1 MTTESNTGLT
11 IHRKSVAQVIEEYGK
26 CIELIPM
33 DPYFHNI
40 SVGLYLKTGICTVW
54 SYSSKPG
61 VRERLS
67 NIRDGF
73 VALGGMAPVPGND
86 IQFTSPCGQLHLR
99 ALGFLLAQI
108 VGKNPDFSP
117 PTGDLTIRDTK
128 TRMTLNVTGKDA
140 GDRWVYQV
148 AADEEA
154 RRAATRLRLVVAGFV
169 RYGEMEKVSDNEV
182 AFPCGHRHDEL
193 MRILLP
199 YSRNVSAVENMME
212 ADALRGQMTT
222 GTLGFTPT

>member
-1 MTTESNTGLT
+1 MTTKASAGLT
-11 IHRKSVAQVIEEYGK
+11 SDRKSVAQVIEEYGK

-40 SVGLYLKTGICTVW
+40 SVGLYLKNGVCTVW

-73 VALGGMAPVPGND
+73 VALGGMAPVAGND
-86 IQFTSPCGQLHLR
+86 IQFISPCGQLHLR

-108 VGKNPDFSP
+108 VGKNQAFSP
-117 PTGDLTIRDTK
+117 STGDLTIRDTK
-128 TRMTLNVTGKDA
+128 TRMTLNVAGKDS
-140 GDRWVYQV
+140 GDKWVYQV

-154 RRAATRLRLVVAGFV
+154 RSAAARLRLVVAGFV

>member
-1 MTTESNTGLT
+1 MTTEHTTNSTN
-11 IHRKSVAQVIEEYGK
+11 RVKRVAQVIEEYGK
-26 CIELIPM
+26 CIELVPM

-40 SVGLYLKTGICTVW
+40 SVGLYLKDGIFTVW
-54 SYSSKPG
+54 SYSNRPG
-61 VRERLS
+61 VHQRIS

-73 VALGGMAPVPGND
+73 VALGGMAPTPDND
-86 IQFTSPCGQLHLR
+86 IQFTSPCGRSHLR
-99 ALGFLLAQI
+99 ALGFLLSQI

-140 GDRWVYQV
+140 GDRWVYEV

-154 RRAATRLRLVVAGFV
+154 RRAAARLRLVVAGFV

-182 AFPCGHRHDEL
+182 SFPCGHRHDEL

-199 YSRNVSAVENMME
+199 YSRNISAVENMME

>member
-1 MTTESNTGLT
+1 MTTERTTSSTN
-11 IHRKSVAQVIEEYGK
+11 RVKRVAQVIEEYGK
-26 CIELIPM
+26 CIELVPM

-40 SVGLYLKTGICTVW
+40 SVGLYLKDGIFTVW
-54 SYSSKPG
+54 SYSGKPG
-61 VRERLS
+61 VRERIS

-73 VALGGMAPVPGND
+73 VALGGMAPTPDSD
-86 IQFTSPCGQLHLR
+86 IQFTSPCGRSHLR

-128 TRMTLNVTGKDA
+128 TRLTLNVTGKPVD
-140 GDRWVYQV
+140 DQWVYQV
-148 AADEEA
+148 TADEEA
-154 RRAATRLRLVVAGFV
+154 RSAAARLRLVVAGFV
-169 RYGEMEKVSDNEV
+169 RYGEMEKVGDHEV
-182 AFPCGHRHDEL
+182 AFSCGHRHDEL

-222 GTLGFTPT
+222 GTLGFAQR